1 MGRFAKHSNSKYL
14 STHIFNMV
22 VVDSLSWETF
32 EQIVFW
38 RLLQAE
44 TGGSVERIELL
55 MDAISNEN
63 ILELSGW

>member
-1 MGRFAKHSNSKYL
+1 
-14 STHIFNMV
+14 MV